1 MAKKA
6 ASVRFEVDVVSES
19 DGSAMSAIPVPVDV
33 KDVFGSGRPPV
44 VVRVEKAARSG
55 ARGSGAGG
63 GYEYRSTVCRMGGD
77 WWVPLRKSNREAAGV
92 ELGDRVRVTL
102 TADDKPR
109 TVTPPKD
116 LAAALK
122 KAGVM
127 EAWKAMSF
135 THQREYVEAIEE
147 AKKPETRE
155 RRVAGCVEK
164 MHERAA
170 KAAAKTKA
178 KPTGKTIA
186 KSAVQMKSTHR

>member
-1 MAKKA
+1 MAKNA
-6 ASVRFEVDVVSES
+6 ASVRFEVDVVGES

-33 KDVFGSGRPPV
+33 EDVFGSGRPPV

-55 ARGSGAGG
+55 RVEGV
-63 GYEYRSTVCRMGGD
+63 GYEYRSTVCRMGGE

-155 RRVAGCVEK
+155 RRIAGCVEK

-178 KPTGKTIA
+178 QPAIKK
-186 KSAVQMKSTHR
+186 KSVRR